1 MKLLFAIIQKED
13 TRPLTRALIENDISV
28 TRIASSGGFLSSGN
42 TTLMIGV
49 EKDRLETALKVIREK
64 SSRRHSVTVPA
75 AGMPQALESA
85 AMPIQVMIGGATV
98 FIVDVEAFHKF

>member
-28 TRIASSGGFLSSGN
+28 TRIASSGGFLSGGN

-64 SSRRHSVTVPA
+64 SSRRHSVAVPA
-75 AGMPQALESA
+75 AGMPQAMEGA

-98 FIVDVEAFHKF
+98 FVLDVETFYKF

>member
-13 TRPLTRALIENDISV
+13 TKPLTRALIEHEISV
-28 TRIASSGGFLSSGN
+28 TRIASSGGFLSGGN

-49 EKDRLETALKVIREK
+49 EADRVDTAIEVIRTH

-75 AGMPQALESA
+75 TGIAQPMDGVAV
-85 AMPIQVMIGGATV
+85 PIQITIGGATV
-98 FIVDVEAFHKF
+98 FIVDVEAHYKF

>member
-1 MKLLFAIIQKED
+1 MKLLFAIVQKED

-28 TRIASSGGFLSSGN
+28 TRIASSGGFLSGGN

-49 EKDRLETALKVIREK
+49 DKDRIETALDVIRKK

-75 AGMPQALESA
+75 TGIPHAMENSA
-85 AMPIQVMIGGATV
+85 VPIQVMIGGATV
-98 FIVDVEAFHKF
+98 FIVDVEEFYKF